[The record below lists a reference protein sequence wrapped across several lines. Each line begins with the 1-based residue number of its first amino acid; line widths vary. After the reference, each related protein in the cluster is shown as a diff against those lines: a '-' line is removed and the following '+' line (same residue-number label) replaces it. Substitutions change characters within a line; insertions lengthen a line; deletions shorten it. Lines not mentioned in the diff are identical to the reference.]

1 MDSNDELANLH
12 VIKFAMKHVAQL
24 QKLKRSADGQ
34 PRKKQYQHC
43 SKKGQCK
50 EDNPRAT
57 QGDIAT
63 LFWQKWKISIARR
76 TVGDITD

>member
-24 QKLKRSADGQ
+24 QKLKRIADGQ

-43 SKKGQCK
+43 SKKDSAEK
-50 EDNPRAT
+50 TIPELLKA
-57 QGDIAT
+57 I
-63 LFWQKWKISIARR
+63 
-76 TVGDITD
+76 